1 MQPYFLLIL
10 GTLILL
16 GGGKALVDGAASIAA
31 KAGIRTGI
39 IGLSIVAFGTS
50 APELLV
56 SINSAIKGNS
66 DLAIGNVIGSNIA
79 NLGLVL
85 GLSGLIYPILIRRS
99 HLRLELPIMIVSCIL
114 FFMVC
119 LDAKISFSEGLFLT
133 SLFLGFV
140 FFLFWKS
147 HSDKLR
153 GRVLDQE
160 EFDGIKIYPWI
171 TSITLLILGV
181 LGLYFGSKI
190 LVNSAITISK
200 SYGISERII
209 GITFIA
215 IGTSLPEMTASVY
228 ASFSKKT
235 DLAIGNILGSNILN
249 ILSIIGITSLI
260 RPISIGE
267 EFLKQDF
274 YWLLG
279 ISLVLIPLMKSK
291 MRISKL
297 EGGILL
303 GIYVAYLIFIL

>member
-31 KAGIRTGI
+31 MAGIRTGI

-85 GLSGLIYPILIRRS
+85 GVSGLIYPILIRRS

-119 LDAKISFSEGLFLT
+119 LDAKISFREGLFLT
-133 SLFLGFV
+133 SLFLCFV

-171 TSITLLILGV
+171 TSISLLVLGA

-260 RPISIGE
+260 HPISIGE

-303 GIYVAYLIFIL
+303 GIYAAYLIFIL

>member
-31 KAGIRTGI
+31 TAGIRTGI

-85 GLSGLIYPILIRRS
+85 GVSGLIYPILIRRS

-119 LDAKISFSEGLFLT
+119 LDAKISFREGLFLT
-133 SLFLGFV
+133 SLFLCFV

-147 HSDKLR
+147 HSDNLR

-171 TSITLLILGV
+171 TSISLLVLGA

-249 ILSIIGITSLI
+249 ILSIIGITSI
-260 RPISIGE
+260 IHPISIGE

-303 GIYVAYLIFIL
+303 GIYAAYLIFIL

>member
-133 SLFLGFV
+133 SLFLSFV

-147 HSDKLR
+147 QSDKLR

-160 EFDGIKIYPWI
+160 EFDGIKIYRWI
-171 TSITLLILGV
+171 TSITLLIFGA

-200 SYGISERII
+200 NYGISERII